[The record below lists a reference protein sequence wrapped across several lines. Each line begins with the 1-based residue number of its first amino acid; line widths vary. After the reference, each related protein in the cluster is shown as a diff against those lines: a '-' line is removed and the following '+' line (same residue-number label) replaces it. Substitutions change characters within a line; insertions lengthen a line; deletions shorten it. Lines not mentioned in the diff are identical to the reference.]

1 MTSRLLFILLV
12 VTPFLQAC
20 ESSKSEIPVE
30 EYETEIMQWR
40 NERVDVLKADNGYLS
55 LIGLFW
61 LEQGANTVGS
71 DSTNNIVFPDG
82 KSPANIG
89 TYYWLGDTVRLIVNE
104 EAEIKIEDSLVN
116 TVLFY
121 KGHLPVLNYGS
132 LAWYLIKRG
141 DKVAI
146 RLRDYEAEMRKSFPG
161 FDYYPIDQKWR
172 IEAEFEPYD
181 PPMTFYVKN
190 ILGMDV
196 EYKSPGKLRFKVDG
210 KEFTLDIFD
219 ELGKNF
225 LIIADE
231 TSGNGTYGSGRFF
244 YVDDPDD
251 NNKTLID
258 FNKAYNPPCAYNDF
272 TTCPLPPPQNY
283 LAISI
288 TAGEKDY
295 VKH

>member
-1 MTSRLLFILLV
+1 MIGRLILFLFVIPILDGCV
-12 VTPFLQAC
+12 
-20 ESSKSEIPVE
+20 SSNTEIPIE

-40 NERVDVLKADNGYLS
+40 TKRVDALKADDGYLS

-71 DSTNNIVFPDG
+71 DTNNNIVFPDG
-82 KSPANIG
+82 MSPANIG

-104 EAEIKIEDSLVN
+104 EAEIKIKDSLVN
-116 TVLFY
+116 AVLFY
-121 KGHLPVLNYGS
+121 QDHLPVLNYGS

-141 DKVAI
+141 NKIAI
-146 RLRDYEAEMRKSFPG
+146 RLRDYEAEIRKSFPG

-172 IEAEFEPYD
+172 IEADFEPYD
-181 PPMTFYVKN
+181 PPRTFYVKN

-196 EYKSPGKLRFKVDG
+196 EYKSPGKLRFEVDG
-210 KEFTLDIFD
+210 NKFGLDIFD
-219 ELGKNF
+219 EIGKNF

-231 TSGNGTYGSGRFF
+231 TSSNGTYGSGRYF
-244 YVDDPDD
+244 YVDDPDE
-251 NNKTLID
+251 NNKTIID
-258 FNKAYNPPCAYNDF
+258 FNKVYNPPCAYNDF

>member
-1 MTSRLLFILLV
+1 MIIRLILFLFVIPVLNGCV
-12 VTPFLQAC
+12 
-20 ESSKSEIPVE
+20 SSSNEIPAE

-40 NERVDVLKADNGYLS
+40 QERIDGLKSDKGYLS

-71 DSTNNIVFPDG
+71 DTINNIVFPEG
-82 KSPANIG
+82 KSPESIG

-104 EAEIKIEDSLVN
+104 ETEIKIEDSLVN
-116 TVLFY
+116 EVLFY
-121 KGHLPVLNYGS
+121 EDHLPVLKHGS
-132 LAWYLIKRG
+132 LALYLIKRG

-161 FDYYPIDQKWR
+161 FEYYPIDQKWR
-172 IEAEFEPYD
+172 IEADFEPYN
-181 PPMTFYVKN
+181 PPRKFYVKN

-196 EYKSPGKLRFKVDG
+196 EYDSPGQLRFEVDG
-210 KEFTLDIFD
+210 EDFTLVIFD

-231 TSGNGTYGSGRFF
+231 TSGDGTYGSGRFF
-244 YVDDPDD
+244 YVDDPDE
-251 NNKTLID
+251 NNKTIVD

-288 TAGEKDY
+288 TAGEMDY
-295 VKH
+295 DKH